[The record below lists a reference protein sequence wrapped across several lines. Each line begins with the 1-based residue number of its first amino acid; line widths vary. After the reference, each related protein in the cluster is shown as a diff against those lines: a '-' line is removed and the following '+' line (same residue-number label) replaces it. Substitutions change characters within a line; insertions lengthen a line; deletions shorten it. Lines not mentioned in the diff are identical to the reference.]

1 MTKGAYFYVFGL
13 GVLLG
18 VGGLH
23 QLPHIS
29 VAILV
34 LGGVIFALGVMGT
47 VFMSSMY
54 RGCRWIFVLCSGMG
68 VAWVVGGAQIYECG
82 QQQVPADEGVRVI
95 RYQMQV

>member
-54 RGCRWIFVLCSGMG
+54 RGCRWIFVLCSGLG
-68 VAWVVGGAQIYECG
+68 LAWVVGGAQIYERV
-82 QQQVPADEGVRVI
+82 QQQLRSEERRVG
-95 RYQMQV
+95 RGDGAV